1 MQLPSRQY
9 VTQVKDGCSKW
20 GLLMSRQLK
29 VIVLVNIVIAVLF
42 CHFNYGNWVLLNDER
57 VGLPI
62 KSEWGPIWIYVQPRT
77 SMIAREPNQMPDF
90 TSVMFPN
97 YPLMLFLLS
106 TILNLYFIIKL
117 QKSKE
122 TAASTP

>member
-1 MQLPSRQY
+1 
-9 VTQVKDGCSKW
+9 
-20 GLLMSRQLK
+20 MSRQLE
-29 VIVLVNIVIAVLF
+29 VIVLVNIVIALLF
-42 CHFNYGNWVLLNDER
+42 CHFNYGNWILLNDER

-62 KSEWGPIWIYVQPRT
+62 KSEWSPIWIHVQPKT

-97 YPLMLFLLS
+97 YPLMLFWLS

-122 TAASTP
+122 TVASTP

>member
-1 MQLPSRQY
+1 
-9 VTQVKDGCSKW
+9 
-20 GLLMSRQLK
+20 MSRQLK

-42 CHFNYGNWVLLNDER
+42 CHFNYGNWILLNDEN

-62 KSEWGPIWIYVQPRT
+62 KSEWSPIWIHVSPRVN
-77 SMIAREPNQMPDF
+77 MIPREPNQPPDY

-97 YPLMLFLLS
+97 YPLMLFWLS
-106 TILNLYFIIKL
+106 TIINLYLIIKL

-122 TAASTP
+122 TAASTQ